1 MIEPL
6 SPQELDALR
15 RLNTPTVSNAIE
27 TFNIRPR
34 SEGFMDPSI
43 RCIFSEM
50 GVMVGYACT
59 ATISA
64 KEPAPPGLHV
74 SRFEQWDNILSIPVP
89 RVMVIH
95 DLDDPP
101 AVGSYWGEV
110 QSNIHRALGCVG
122 TVTDGSVRD
131 LDEVRELGF
140 HFFAAHVSA
149 SHAYVHLV
157 DFGQPVK
164 VGGLTVHPG
173 DLIHA
178 DQHGVLMI
186 PHQVARDIVAAA
198 AEVERVERQIIDYC
212 KTPDFD
218 IEELKALYKRLRG

>member
-1 MIEPL
+1 MVEPL
-6 SPQELDALR
+6 SPLELDALR

-27 TFNIRPR
+27 AFNIRPR

-43 RCIFSEM
+43 RCIFPEM

-64 KEPAPPGLHV
+64 REPAPPDLQV
-74 SRFEQWDNILSIPVP
+74 SRFEQWDNVLSIPAP

-110 QSNIHRALGCVG
+110 QSNIYRALGCVG

-140 HFFAAHVSA
+140 YFFAAHVSV

-157 DFGQPVK
+157 DFGQLVK

-178 DQHGVLMI
+178 DQHGVLVV
-186 PHQVARDIVAAA
+186 PHKVARDVVAAA

-212 KTPDFD
+212 KSPDFD
-218 IEELKALYKRLRG
+218 VEGLKSLYKRLRG

>member
-6 SPQELDALR
+6 PPQELDALR
-15 RLNTPTVSNAIE
+15 QLNTPTISNAIE
-27 TFNIRPR
+27 IFKIRPR
-34 SEGFMDPSI
+34 SEGFMDASI
-43 RCIFSEM
+43 RCIFPEM

-59 ATISA
+59 ATIA
-64 KEPAPPGLHV
+64 AREPAPPGLHV
-74 SRFEQWDNILSIPVP
+74 SRFEQWDNVLSIPAP

-110 QSNIHRALGCVG
+110 QSNIYRALGCVG

-140 HFFAAHVSA
+140 HFFAAHVSV

-164 VGGLTVHPG
+164 VGELTVHPG

-178 DQHGVLMI
+178 DQHGVLVI
-186 PHQVARDIVAAA
+186 PHQVARYVVNAAA
-198 AEVERVERQIIDYC
+198 WVEQAERQIIDYC
-212 KTPDFD
+212 KSPDFD
-218 IEELKALYKRLRG
+218 IEGLKALYKRLRG

>member
-15 RLNTPTVSNAIE
+15 HLNTPTVSNAIE
-27 TFNIRPR
+27 TFNVRPR

-43 RCIFSEM
+43 RCIFPEL

-59 ATISA
+59 ATIA
-64 KEPAPPGLHV
+64 AREPAPPDWHV
-74 SRFEQWDNILSIPVP
+74 SRFEQWDNVLSMPAP

-101 AVGSYWGEV
+101 AIGSYWGEV

-122 TVTDGSVRD
+122 TVTNGSVRD

-140 HFFAAHVSA
+140 HFFAAHVSV

-178 DQHGVLMI
+178 DQHGVLAI
-186 PHQVARDIVAAA
+186 PHKVARDIVAAA
-198 AEVERVERQIIDYC
+198 AEVEQVERQIINYC
-212 KTPDFD
+212 QSPDFD
-218 IEELKALYKRLRG
+218 TEGLKALYKQLRG

>member
-6 SPQELDALR
+6 SPQELDALQ
-15 RLNTPTVSNAIE
+15 RLTSPTVSNAIE

-43 RCIFSEM
+43 RCIFPEM
-50 GVMVGYACT
+50 GTMAGYACT

-64 KEPAPPGLHV
+64 REPAPPNLHV
-74 SRFEQWDNILSIPVP
+74 SRFHQWDNILSIPAP

-101 AVGSYWGEV
+101 AMGSFWGEV

-140 HFFAAHVSA
+140 HFFAAHVSV

-164 VGGLTVHPG
+164 VGRLTVHPG

-178 DQHGVLMI
+178 DQHGVLVI
-186 PHQVARDIVAAA
+186 PRQVAHDVVAAA
-198 AEVERVERQIIDYC
+198 AKVEQIERQIIAYC
-212 KTPDFD
+212 KSPDFD
-218 IEELKALYKRLRG
+218 VEGLKVLYKRLRG

>member
-6 SPQELDALR
+6 PPQELDALR
-15 RLNTPTVSNAIE
+15 QLNTPTISNAIE
-27 TFNIRPR
+27 IFKIRPR
-34 SEGFMDPSI
+34 SEGFMDASI
-43 RCIFSEM
+43 RCIFPEM

-59 ATISA
+59 ATIA
-64 KEPAPPGLHV
+64 AREPAPPGLHV
-74 SRFEQWDNILSIPVP
+74 SRFEQWDNVLSIPAP

-110 QSNIHRALGCVG
+110 QSNIYRALGCVG

-131 LDEVRELGF
+131 LDEVCELGF
-140 HFFAAHVSA
+140 HFFAAHVSV

-178 DQHGVLMI
+178 DQHGVLVI
-186 PHQVARDIVAAA
+186 PHEVARNVVAAA

-212 KTPDFD
+212 KLPDFH
-218 IEELKALYKRLRG
+218 IEGLKALYKRLRG

>member
-1 MIEPL
+1 MVEPL
-6 SPQELDALR
+6 SPRELDALR

-27 TFNIRPR
+27 AFNTRPR

-43 RCIFSEM
+43 RCIFPEL

-59 ATISA
+59 ATVSA
-64 KEPAPPGLHV
+64 REPAPPDLQV
-74 SRFEQWDNILSIPVP
+74 SRFEQWDNVLSIPAP

-110 QSNIHRALGCVG
+110 QSNIYRALGCVG

-140 HFFAAHVSA
+140 HFFAAHVSV

-157 DFGQPVK
+157 DFGQLVK

-178 DQHGVLMI
+178 DQHGVLVV
-186 PHQVARDIVAAA
+186 PHKVARDVVAAA

-212 KTPDFD
+212 KSPDFD
-218 IEELKALYKRLRG
+218 VEGLKSLYKRLRG